1 MLQNHKSDM
10 LSNLAKRLSIY
21 SLFKQYYQGSWGQA
35 AKVIEAVQEYLA
47 IIGKDDFIYNTDSS
61 PVIHLDFYLDDEVEY
76 EYNRLFV
83 GPAKL
88 LAPPFESAY
97 LNAMGLVM
105 QNETLAVRNFYR
117 KAGLEVGSKNVIP
130 DDHLGLELEFICY
143 LLSQAG
149 QRLAEEDLAAANCYL
164 ILYRSFFEEHIRTWV
179 YQHCQDVLTKGKAS
193 ICSGTAL
200 ALAGF
205 LQSEEAELYK
215 EGVI

>member
-1 MLQNHKSDM
+1 M
-10 LSNLAKRLSIY
+10 AKRLSIY

-35 AKVIEAVQEYLA
+35 EKAIEAVQEYMV
-47 IIGKDDFIYNTDSS
+47 IIRKDYFIYNADY
-61 PVIHLDFYLDDEVEY
+61 YLDDEVEY

-179 YQHCQDVLTKGKAS
+179 YQHCQDVLTKGKVS

-200 ALAGF
+200 ALTGF
-205 LQSEEAELYK
+205 LQSEETELYK